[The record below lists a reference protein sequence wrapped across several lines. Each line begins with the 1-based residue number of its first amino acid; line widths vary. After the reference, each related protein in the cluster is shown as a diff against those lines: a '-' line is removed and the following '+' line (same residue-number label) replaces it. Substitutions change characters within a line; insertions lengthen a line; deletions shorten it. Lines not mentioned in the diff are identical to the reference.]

1 MKINHSA
8 IGKLIRKNLE
18 NLDED
23 KLVGQIE
30 DKIGN
35 DLQYIRING
44 AITGSFIGIIIA
56 VLSLILKKI

>member
-56 VLSLILKKI
+56 V